1 MCHITDS
8 PRLRSRVERFIK
20 QRMDDEKGW
29 DVRRQLKAL
38 AKELTRETYLRH
50 GSRLND
56 ALSCEDKISAYQ
68 ERLQKTLSPPARAML
83 GKTGFTTS

>member
-1 MCHITDS
+1 
-8 PRLRSRVERFIK
+8 
-20 QRMDDEKGW
+20 MDDEKGW

-50 GSRLND
+50 GSELND

-68 ERLQKTLSPPARAML
+68 ERLQKDSVTTGEGDARKKL
-83 GKTGFTTS
+83 DSLLRKFQNSFEKTV